1 MVIPIAVVEF
11 DKKDLDRLVGRKLT
25 EEDYRNKL
33 PMLGAPLDKADEKK
47 VYYEISPNRPD
58 MYSVEGFARAAK
70 NFLGLSKSV
79 PSFRAKPGKVI
90 VSAGTVAARPYIVSA
105 VVRNVKLSDDVIAS
119 LMQLQEKLHDTIGR
133 KRKKV
138 AIGMHDMDKAKPPFY
153 YRAVDPEFSF
163 VPLDMKQKMTMREI
177 GEKHPKGADYI
188 HTLDGFAKWP
198 VITDKNGNVLSF
210 PPVINGELTR
220 VTEKTKTLFID
231 ITGTSEI
238 AINQALNILV
248 AALSDRGF
256 AIETVETNG
265 KHTPNLE
272 PKKIPVN
279 MDYVNKLLD
288 TDFTRSEL
296 KDILAKMCLGFD
308 GSSAIIPPYRTDIM
322 HQIDITEDVA
332 IGKGYGYFEPR
343 IPRVAT
349 IAKRND
355 LAEFSCFLRDA
366 ATGLGLQETVGMIL
380 TNMEDGFG
388 KMNAPEE
395 ESCETVNPVSVECT
409 ICRKRILPSLLKV
422 LANNKNRDYPQRIFE
437 IGDVVLP
444 DKTKETGAAV
454 VKMLAAAISNSAAS
468 YEEASSYLDALMREL
483 GVDYKLRK
491 AKNPSFIDG
500 RCAEI
505 VVNNARMGVI
515 GEIHPQVLANW
526 NIEKPVAAFEVDIE
540 GVFQLMNKN

>member
-1 MVIPIAVVEF
+1 MVILIAVIEF
-11 DKKDLDRLVGRKLT
+11 DKKDLGRLVGRKLT
-25 EEDYRNKL
+25 EDDYRNKL

-79 PSFRAKPGKVI
+79 PSFGAKPGKVI
-90 VSAGTVAARPYIVSA
+90 VSAGTVAARPFVVSA

-119 LMQLQEKLHDTIGR
+119 LMQLQEKIHDTIGR

-138 AIGMHDMDKAKPPFY
+138 AIGMHDMDKVKPPFY

-177 GEKHPKGADYI
+177 GEKHPKGVDYI
-188 HTLDGFAKWP
+188 HTLNGFAKWP

-210 PPVINGELTR
+210 PPIINGELTR

-256 AIETVETNG
+256 SIETVEING

-349 IAKRND
+349 ISKREMMS
-355 LAEFSCFLRDA
+355 EFSSFLKDA
-366 ATGLGLQETVGMIL
+366 ATGLGFQEAVNMVL
-380 TNMEDGFG
+380 TNKEDEFK
-388 KMNAPEE
+388 KMNAAEE
-395 ESCETVNPVSVECT
+395 EACETINPLTVECT
-409 ICRKRILPSLLKV
+409 MCRKHILPSLLKV
-422 LANNKNRDYPQRIFE
+422 LANNKHRDYPQRIFE
-437 IGDVVLP
+437 VGDTVMP

-454 VKMLAAAISNSAAS
+454 VRMLAAAISNSTAS
-468 YEEASSYLDALMREL
+468 YEEVSSYLDALMREL
-483 GVDYKLRK
+483 GIDYKLRK
-491 AKNPSFIDG
+491 TRNPSFIDG

-505 VVNNARMGVI
+505 IVNNARVGII
-515 GEIHPQVLANW
+515 GEIHPLVLERW
-526 NIEKPVAAFEVDIE
+526 NIEKPVAAFEINAE
-540 GVFQLMNKN
+540 EIFKMMK